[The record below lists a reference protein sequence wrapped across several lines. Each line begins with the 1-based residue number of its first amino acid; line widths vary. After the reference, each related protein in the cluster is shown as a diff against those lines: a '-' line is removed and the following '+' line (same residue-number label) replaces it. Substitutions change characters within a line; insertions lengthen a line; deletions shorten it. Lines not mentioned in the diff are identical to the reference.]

1 MGPVVATC
9 MMKNKVAEAPAG
21 GVDEEEM
28 ELDEMD
34 PNELPFN
41 PATDPFLEDSNQI
54 MMSKCKF
61 KFTSEFFHENRL
73 SMLILI
79 IIKIDVDLS
88 HFDQVRLIG
97 AGTHSFIWLVKKRKR
112 NSAAYLQG
120 KDYKSPIEPFPD

>member
-9 MMKNKVAEAPAG
+9 MMKNKVAEAPARG
-21 GVDEEEM
+21 EGDEEEM

-61 KFTSEFFHENRL
+61 KFTSEFFH
-73 SMLILI
+73 
-79 IIKIDVDLS
+79 KIDY
-88 HFDQVRLIG
+88 RC
-97 AGTHSFIWLVKKRKR
+97 SFLLLLK
-112 NSAAYLQG
+112 
-120 KDYKSPIEPFPD
+120 

>member
-1 MGPVVATC
+1 

-54 MMSKCKF
+54 MMSKY
-61 KFTSEFFHENRL
+61 
-73 SMLILI
+73 
-79 IIKIDVDLS
+79 VDLS